1 MVAMF
6 FFLLLAGVCSFLYI
20 LKILQPKHKTNPTPP
35 GPPGLPIIGHLHML
49 GGLPHHTLQR
59 LSQKYGPIIGLRLG
73 TAPAVVVSSAEA
85 AELFLKTHDLN
96 FISRPSSQLSD
107 IASYGSKGVG
117 SSQYGPHWR
126 NLRRICTIHLLSISK
141 VGSYMS
147 LRKEEVGFF
156 ISSLK
161 SAADSRE
168 VVDISARVGSVIQK
182 ISYAM
187 IFGRGYQE
195 KYNFKPYVEENL
207 SMAGVFNI
215 GDFVTLLKPFDL
227 QGLCRRAKK
236 LHKIM
241 DEYLEKIIQEH
252 EQNAIGKAENPTDFI
267 DVMLSLMK
275 SDNVFEEQLDRTT
288 IKALTMDM
296 LGGSLDTSSS
306 TIEWAL
312 TELVTHPQVMK
323 KLQEELVNIV
333 GLNRTVEEADLPKLD
348 YLNMVVKETM
358 RLHPV
363 VPLLLPRESIEDILI
378 GGYHIAKSTRIIVN
392 AWAIGRDPKT
402 WSNNAEEF
410 NPERFMNSNVD
421 VRGNDIQLIPFGS
434 GRRKCPALELG
445 LRQVHFVLAQLV
457 HCFDLELPDG
467 VSPRDV
473 DMKELFGLTTPR
485 ANPLLVAPVYRLQVS
500 DVSS

>member
-1 MVAMF
+1 
-6 FFLLLAGVCSFLYI
+6 
-20 LKILQPKHKTNPTPP
+20 
-35 GPPGLPIIGHLHML
+35 
-49 GGLPHHTLQR
+49 
-59 LSQKYGPIIGLRLG
+59 
-73 TAPAVVVSSAEA
+73 
-85 AELFLKTHDLN
+85 
-96 FISRPSSQLSD
+96 
-107 IASYGSKGVG
+107 
-117 SSQYGPHWR
+117 
-126 NLRRICTIHLLSISK
+126 
-141 VGSYMS
+141 
-147 LRKEEVGFF
+147 
-156 ISSLK
+156 
-161 SAADSRE
+161 
-168 VVDISARVGSVIQK
+168 
-182 ISYAM
+182 M
-187 IFGRGYQE
+187 IFGRGYQD
-195 KYNFKPYVEENL
+195 KYNFKPYIEENL
-207 SMAGVFNI
+207 SMSGVFNI

-236 LHKIM
+236 LHKIT

-252 EQNAIGKAENPTDFI
+252 EQNAIGKTENPTDFI
-267 DVMLSLMK
+267 DVMLSLMR

-312 TELVTHPQVMK
+312 AELVTHPQVMK

-333 GLNRTVEEADLPKLD
+333 GLHRTVEEADLPKLD

-392 AWAIGRDPKT
+392 AWAIGRDSKT

-485 ANPLLVAPVYRLQVS
+485 ATPLLVAPVYRLQVS
-500 DVSS
+500 DVSKRCLLGFP